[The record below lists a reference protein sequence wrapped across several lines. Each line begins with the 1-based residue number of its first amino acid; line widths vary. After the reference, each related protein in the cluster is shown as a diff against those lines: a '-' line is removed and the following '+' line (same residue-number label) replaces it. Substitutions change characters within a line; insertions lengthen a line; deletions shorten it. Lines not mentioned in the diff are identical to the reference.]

1 MCRLQCNITAC
12 SDYMRNIEVPQGH
25 RQRLPADGQA
35 VLGGIELEGPEGD
48 TRGGQHGGI
57 VARSLAGAAGR
68 YALRMTYRRL
78 LVHAALATLIGVAF
92 ACRTAP
98 EAPSPAAAMDRDLLD
113 VTVPQLH
120 RLYAE
125 RKYTVTQVVQ
135 WHLDRIDRYNGV
147 YGAIETVFRGEALAE
162 AARQDAGGHGPL
174 WGVPIVIKAN
184 TSIRGQVTTA
194 GWEGFTRAGHELLA
208 PRDATIVAKFRAAG
222 AIIVGHANMPDLAA
236 SDTNRSSSF
245 GRTGNAYDVRFSP
258 GGSSGGIV
266 TAVAANM
273 AVLGNG
279 TDTGNSIRM
288 PAATSALVGVFPT
301 RGLVSIAGIAPLD
314 WLLDNTGP
322 IARTA
327 TDAAIALAVM
337 AGEDPLD
344 PRTAESRRSGQPAS
358 YEPYLRAGA
367 LTDKRFGV
375 PAFVLDGDGVPFHGI
390 PAGVPEAAAAKL
402 RAAANVPL
410 RPETRAMFM
419 KAVEALRAAGAE
431 VVMDGDILP
440 ASFAKTAS
448 RVATYAYMQDGTNR
462 FLAAF
467 GPAEYHSAADYQKAA
482 GAPLFPSSI
491 GAEDYFRNLG
501 GRRIEQRLLDADPAA
516 ERDYQAPR
524 RVMLA
529 AYLETLDRLKLDG
542 YVYPAIQMPPV
553 DETMPQDGR
562 VSEGPHSA
570 TSWVNMIG
578 VPAVVVPAGFYA
590 SGLPFGLEFS
600 GRPWTDGDLLGIAYA
615 WEQATHLRKPP
626 VLVEHGLLAVTP
638 AREPRAGRGPGRD

>member
-1 MCRLQCNITAC
+1 MT
-12 SDYMRNIEVPQGH
+12 H
-25 RQRLPADGQA
+25 RRSFL
-35 VLGGIELEGPEGD
+35 V
-48 TRGGQHGGI
+48 
-57 VARSLAGAAGR
+57 VALAG
-68 YALRMTYRRL
+68 L
-78 LVHAALATLIGVAF
+78 LGVAV
-92 ACRTAP
+92 ACRTTP
-98 EAPSPAAAMDRDLLD
+98 EAPSPRAAIDRDLLD
-113 VTVPQLH
+113 VTVPRLH

-125 RKYTVTQVVQ
+125 KTYTVTKVVQ
-135 WHLDRIDRYNGV
+135 WHVDRIDRYNGV
-147 YGAIETVFRGEALAE
+147 YGAIETVFRREALAQAAREDAE
-162 AARQDAGGHGPL
+162 AAKGGGARGSL

-184 TSIRGQVTTA
+184 TSVKGHVTTA
-194 GWEGFTRAGHELLA
+194 GWEGFRREGHELVA
-208 PRDATIVAKFRAAG
+208 PQDATIVAKFKAAG
-222 AIIVGHANMPDLAA
+222 AIIVGLANMPDLAN

-266 TAVAANM
+266 TAIAANM

-344 PRTAESRRSGQPAS
+344 PRTAGWPDAAQRAQ
-358 YEPYLRAGA
+358 YEPYLKADA
-367 LTDKRFGV
+367 LKGKRFGV
-375 PAFVLDGDGVPFHGI
+375 PAFILAGDGIPFHG
-390 PAGVPEAAAAKL
+390 VPVSVREAAADKL
-402 RAAANVPL
+402 RAAANTPL
-410 RPETRAMFM
+410 RPETREMFM

-431 VVMDGDILP
+431 VVMDDGILP

-448 RVATYAYMQDGTNR
+448 RVATYAYSQDGTNH

-467 GPAEYHSAADYQKAA
+467 GPADYHSAAEYLKVV
-482 GAPLFPSSI
+482 GTPLFPSSI
-491 GAEDYFRNLG
+491 GAEDTFRHLG
-501 GRRIEQRLLDADPAA
+501 GVRIDQRSLDTDPDA
-516 ERDYQAPR
+516 ERTYHAPR
-524 RVMLA
+524 RAMLS
-529 AYLETLDRLKLDG
+529 AYLEPLDRLKLDG
-542 YVYPAIQMPPV
+542 YVYPAIQMPPP
-553 DETMPQDGR
+553 DETMPQDGH
-562 VSEGPHSA
+562 VSGGPHSA

-600 GRPWTDGDLLGIAYA
+600 ARPWTDGDLLGIAYA
-615 WEQATHLRKPP
+615 WEQATRLRKPP
-626 VLVEHGLLAVTP
+626 TLVEQGLLPVTP
-638 AREPRAGRGPGRD
+638 ARESRAGQVAGRD